1 VDGRIVNN
9 PRSLIARGAS
19 VRLTAPAHLRGRDKL
34 GPILAALAVE
44 VKDRIAL
51 DVGAAAGGFTQAL
64 LEAGARRVYAVEV
77 GHGQLL
83 GSLRQNERV
92 VVLERTNLSQLN
104 RDLVPDEVALV
115 TLDLSYLSV
124 SAAVP
129 QLDNVKLSPDAGLVA
144 LVKPMFELRLPA
156 PPDDELTLEKALE
169 VAVTG
174 VSRAGWSDV
183 ATEPSPILGA
193 KGAREFFLHARRGAS
208 TRPEVRP
215 PR

>member
-1 VDGRIVNN
+1 MPSKARITLARLVSLQHPEVDAASEIRSGRVLVDGRIVNN

-83 GSLRQNERV
+83 GSLRQNER
-92 VVLERTNLSQLN
+92 
-104 RDLVPDEVALV
+104 
-115 TLDLSYLSV
+115 
-124 SAAVP
+124 
-129 QLDNVKLSPDAGLVA
+129 
-144 LVKPMFELRLPA
+144 
-156 PPDDELTLEKALE
+156 
-169 VAVTG
+169 
-174 VSRAGWSDV
+174 
-183 ATEPSPILGA
+183 
-193 KGAREFFLHARRGAS
+193 
-208 TRPEVRP
+208 
-215 PR
+215 